1 MFKARNLETGD
12 DPMTSIHGIRLV
24 EIIGHPW
31 SGLGL
36 HQEAAQ
42 TIAHEA
48 GATRYELYNTALF
61 GFNELDKGVKC
72 KARQGNGHP
81 RFT

>member
-1 MFKARNLETGD
+1 MFHIFVMFKARNLETAD
-12 DPMTSIHGIRLV
+12 DPMTSIHCIRLV

-48 GATRYELYNTALF
+48 GATALF
-61 GFNELDKGVKC
+61 GFNELDSVKC

-81 RFT
+81 RFP